1 MRLPEIIAIVDRIM
15 AVKVRKDPHAHRIS
29 PDEVEKKVNYI
40 LSHATK
46 PLVLN
51 NDDFLEVK
59 AAFINRIR
67 LNRNE
72 DLMNRIT
79 ELSGGRRTR
88 RTRKSRTRKYK
99 K

>member
-1 MRLPEIIAIVDRIM
+1 MRVDEIIRRIDRIM
-15 AVKVRKDPHAHRIS
+15 AQKVIKDQSATSIS
-29 PDEVEKKVNYI
+29 RNEVEKKVNYI

-72 DLMNRIT
+72 DLRNRLT
-79 ELSGGRRTR
+79 ELSGGRKR
-88 RTRKSRTRKYK
+88 RTRKYK